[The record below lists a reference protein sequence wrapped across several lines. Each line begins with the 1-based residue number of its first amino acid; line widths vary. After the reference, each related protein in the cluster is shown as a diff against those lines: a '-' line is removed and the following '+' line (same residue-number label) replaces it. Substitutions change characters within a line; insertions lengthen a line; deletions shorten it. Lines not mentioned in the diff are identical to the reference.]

1 MATYEFQRQK
11 VGSFQLDAYNSSG
24 NKITYPGINAQETDA
39 DIIVGGVQ
47 QLLGIVNWVSKY
59 DPLDARRTI
68 EERVAEANG

>member
-1 MATYEFQRQK
+1 MATYAFERQK

-24 NKITYPGINAQETDA
+24 NKVTYPGINAQQTDA

-47 QLLGIVNWVSKY
+47 QLLGIVGWTDKY

-68 EERVAEANG
+68 EERVRSAT